1 MRLIAHDP
9 YASAGTAAALGVTLV
24 SLEELFRESDILSVS
39 CPLNETTRGIVDAP
53 MLDLMKPSAFLINT
67 SRGPVVDQAAL
78 LATLQAKRIA
88 GAGLDVLT
96 QEPPDEDDAILSLDN
111 VILSPHA
118 LCWTDQ
124 CMAAIGAADIAAVQA
139 VMNGRA
145 PAHVVNSAVLE
156 SPEIKKRLSEYAGQF
171 GH

>member
-1 MRLIAHDP
+1 
-9 YASAGTAAALGVTLV
+9 
-24 SLEELFRESDILSVS
+24 
-39 CPLNETTRGIVDAP
+39 

-67 SRGPVVDQAAL
+67 SRGPVVDQTAL

-139 VMNGRA
+139 VMNGRP
-145 PAHVVNSAVLE
+145 PAHAVNSAVLE
-156 SPEIKKRLSEYAGQF
+156 SPEIKKRLNEYAKQF